1 MRCLVVDDDE
11 TCRKFL
17 IRVMER
23 IGDCDIALTGRDA
36 IEKVTASFG
45 RGDLYDVI
53 FLDIMMPVMD
63 GKQALSAIRTLE
75 RRAGLQDGWG
85 AKIVM
90 TTAMGDY
97 DTVRH
102 AFHNQCDGY
111 LVKPL
116 SISRMEALLRNLK
129 VLGPNVSL
137 RRNEDGE
144 SSVATPRDSSL
155 IDRMKTPPVPQSGA
169 PGTT

>member
-1 MRCLVVDDDE
+1 MGNDQTV
-11 TCRKFL
+11 TFS
-17 IRVMER
+17 
-23 IGDCDIALTGRDA
+23 GATGGQ
-36 IEKVTASFG
+36 FQ
-45 RGDLYDVI
+45 LN
-53 FLDIMMPVMD
+53 IMMPVMD

-90 TTAMGDY
+90 TTALGDY

-129 VLGPNVSL
+129 VIGNHVSL
-137 RRNEDGE
+137 RRKEDGE
-144 SSVATPRDSSL
+144 SSMAGGPVSTTPIIGSA
-155 IDRMKTPPVPQSGA
+155 PVTGKNND
-169 PGTT
+169 TVK

>member
-17 IRVMER
+17 MRVMER
-23 IGDCDIALTGRDA
+23 VGACEVALTGKEA
-36 IEKVTASFG
+36 IEMVTRSFVKG
-45 RGDLYDVI
+45 ELYDII

-90 TTAMGDY
+90 TTALGDY

-129 VLGPNVSL
+129 VIGNHVSL
-137 RRNEDGE
+137 RRKEDG
-144 SSVATPRDSSL
+144 DSS
-155 IDRMKTPPVPQSGA
+155 IAGGPVSTTPVIGTAPVMDNNDM
-169 PGTT
+169 TK